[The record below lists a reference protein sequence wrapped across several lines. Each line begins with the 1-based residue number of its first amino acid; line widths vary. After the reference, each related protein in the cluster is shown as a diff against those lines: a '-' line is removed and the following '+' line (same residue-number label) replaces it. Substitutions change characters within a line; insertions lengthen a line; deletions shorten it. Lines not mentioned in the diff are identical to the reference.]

1 MTRLKWFTSVR
12 TLFVGALAICLLGCQ
27 SEPPCT
33 FEGEGLHA
41 PSAGCLVLNQGQ
53 ILLVEI
59 PGGTYGPPGGSTDA
73 GESAQCAA
81 ERETYEE
88 TGVIA
93 KAGELAMEFD
103 NGFHLFWCESMSGRE
118 ITIERPLEIMSADWY
133 TPERFMQLRWRYPQQ
148 GLVVNELLKA
158 KEL

>member
-1 MTRLKWFTSVR
+1 MSRLKWFTSVR
-12 TLFVGALAICLLGCQ
+12 TLFVVALAVLLLGCQ
-27 SEPPCT
+27 SEPPCNFQGT
-33 FEGEGLHA
+33 GLTA
-41 PSAGCLVLNQGQ
+41 PSAGCLVVDRGQ

-59 PGGTYGPPGGSTDA
+59 PGGTYGPPGGSTDI
-73 GESAQCAA
+73 GEAAQCAA

-103 NGFHLFWCESMSGRE
+103 NGFHLFWCESVSGRE
-118 ITIERPLEIMSADWY
+118 TTIKRPLEIMSADWY
-133 TPERFMQLRWRYPQQ
+133 SPDGFMQLRWRYPQQ

-158 KEL
+158 RE